1 MAHDYLMLSTKDT
14 RADAPTKGAVSSE
27 ADLRFISQNERLEGF
42 SGEIT
47 EELRQHRPDLKE
59 IEAVA
64 RRFGAQIPKFAAP
77 AKS

>member
-1 MAHDYLMLSTKDT
+1 MAHDYPMLSTKDT
-14 RADAPTKGAVSSE
+14 RANARTKGAVPTE
-27 ADLRFISQNERLEGF
+27 AELRFISQNERLEGF
-42 SGEIT
+42 SGEIN

-64 RRFGAQIPKFAAP
+64 RRLGAQIPKFPAP